1 MEHGTSGRIDLAITT
16 QIEVVVR
23 KIQIGTEKVK
33 WDVRKDKREGA
44 STGELTP
51 GRDLSITV

>member
-1 MEHGTSGRIDLAITT
+1 MEHGTNGGTDLAITT

-33 WDVRKDKREGA
+33 WDVRRIREKARQRGN
-44 STGELTP
+44 
-51 GRDLSITV
+51 